1 MIHDQRHNFEECYKT
16 GLVLV
21 SYGPL
26 SKNLQVLPKQK
37 MYIKRN
43 VKDLVTGNLALHRLL
58 PLRRRYLVNRA
69 GRVRLRYS
77 LGMAAAFILALNA
90 AWGSFAGLASYGE
103 STIASADFW
112 PFGAPETELAYI
124 DGFGYQELSASSLKE
139 KINGSFPDIDKVMKS
154 TGPITAELEIE
165 KGQTLA
171 GLLQKAGISG
181 DDAYNAVKSI
191 SEFADPRK
199 ILPGQ
204 KVRVRLEPKPA
215 DAVATETAAA
225 STATETSESSEGG
238 FVLTDLMMPLDKL
251 KFVTLKKDDAG
262 YASKVHEKEV
272 KKITRA
278 GYTTIQTS
286 LYGSAARSGIPSPV
300 IAEVIR
306 IYSWDIDFQRDIRKG
321 DKIEVMYEA
330 YETAEGDV
338 VKYGDIHFA
347 NLNIGGRDVA
357 LYRFEMENGKTDY
370 FGPDGQSIKKTLMK
384 TPIDGGRIT
393 SGFGLR
399 KHPILGYNKMHK
411 GMDFG
416 APVGTPVYAAGD
428 GTIEEIGRKGA
439 YGNYVRI
446 RHNGRIKTAYAHLH
460 KFAKGMKRGSSV
472 EQGQVVAY
480 VGTTGRSTGPHLHYE
495 VLVNGAQVNPA
506 SVDLPTGEQLSG
518 KDMKRFKAL
527 VDEARKQY
535 ISLSKSFKFASLQHQ
550 QQQKS
555 SKKEG

>member
-1 MIHDQRHNFEECYKT
+1 
-16 GLVLV
+16 
-21 SYGPL
+21 
-26 SKNLQVLPKQK
+26 

-43 VKDLVTGNLALHRLL
+43 LKDLVTGKLAVHRLL
-58 PLRRRYLVNRA
+58 PLRHRYLVNRS

-77 LGMAAAFILALNA
+77 LGMATACILALNA
-90 AWGSFAGLASYGE
+90 AWGSFADLSSYGE

-112 PFGAPETELAYI
+112 PFGEAETELAYI

-154 TGPITAELEIE
+154 TGPITAELEVE

-215 DAVATETAAA
+215 DAAETETADATAA
-225 STATETSESSEGG
+225 TSAAETTDGG

-251 KFVTLKKDDAG
+251 KFVTLKKGDEGFD
-262 YASKVHEKEV
+262 SKVHEKEV

-278 GYTTIQTS
+278 GYTTIETS

-306 IYSWDIDFQRDIRKG
+306 VYSWNVDFQRDIRKG
-321 DKIEVMYEA
+321 DKIEVMYDA

-338 VKYGDIHFA
+338 VKYGDIQFA
-347 NLNIGGRDVA
+347 NLNIGGRDVS

-370 FGPDGQSIKKTLMK
+370 FGPDGQSTKKTLMK

-428 GTIEEIGRKGA
+428 GVIEEIGRKGA

-495 VLVNGAQVNPA
+495 VLVNGGQVNPA

-518 KDMKRFKAL
+518 KEMKRFKGM
-527 VDEARKQY
+527 VDAARKQY

-550 QQQKS
+550 QKS
-555 SKKEG
+555 AKKEG